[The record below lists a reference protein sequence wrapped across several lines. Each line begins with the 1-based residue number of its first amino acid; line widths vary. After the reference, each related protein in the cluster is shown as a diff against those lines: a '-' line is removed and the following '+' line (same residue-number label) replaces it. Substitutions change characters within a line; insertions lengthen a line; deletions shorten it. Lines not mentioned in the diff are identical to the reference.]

1 MAMKVRDFQQRSWG
15 WKVREAKATDH
26 MLKEDRDL
34 LAARFEERC
43 LAWEKARRH
52 GMAFYVFTHG
62 TLRFGGIVALSILV
76 FDYWLFP
83 NRPPVGKALCG
94 FALLLVIAT
103 VEGLWEWH
111 SNEKRYHKK

>member
-1 MAMKVRDFQQRSWG
+1 MAMKVGDLRQRSWG

-52 GMAFYVFTHG
+52 GIAFYVFTRWTLIFGFIWPGWFIFVDFYMNHQRLQG
-62 TLRFGGIVALSILV
+62 TEFLVPTVATLITATLIGIW
-76 FDYWLFP
+76 D
-83 NRPPVGKALCG
+83 
-94 FALLLVIAT
+94 
-103 VEGLWEWH
+103 WH
-111 SNEKRYHKK
+111 VNEKRYRKK